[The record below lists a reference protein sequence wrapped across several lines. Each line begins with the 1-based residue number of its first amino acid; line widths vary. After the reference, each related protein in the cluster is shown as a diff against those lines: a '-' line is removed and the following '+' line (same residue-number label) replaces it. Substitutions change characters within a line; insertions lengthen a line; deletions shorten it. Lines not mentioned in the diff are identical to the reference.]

1 MRSSNA
7 GAIAI
12 LVVAVVS
19 ALLGLAVIE
28 NPGVALPFSIEFIV
42 LLGLTVAGLS
52 REQDVGVRRWLTRL
66 VFATLGLR
74 VLLTLVIHFQLG
86 PYFFAPDA
94 IGYERV
100 GKEIS
105 DYWSGVGLT
114 PRAIR
119 EGWRLSG
126 TPDG

>member
-7 GAIAI
+7 GAIVI
-12 LVVAVVS
+12 LVVAVAS

-42 LLGLTVAGLS
+42 LLGLTFAGLS

-74 VLLTLVIHFQLG
+74 VLLALVVHFQLT

-94 IGYERV
+94 IGYEWV
-100 GKEIS
+100 GEAIS
-105 DYWSGVGLT
+105 DYWSG
-114 PRAIR
+114 
-119 EGWRLSG
+119 
-126 TPDG
+126 